1 MERSLNN
8 SQLVHPLF
16 QSIKNFFDRLRQNP
30 EVYPIKYY
38 KKGKRF
44 RRHWQAPLIK

>member
-1 MERSLNN
+1 MSIKPNN
-8 SQLVHPLF
+8 SSTHPIVQLVKNWFSRFF
-16 QSIKNFFDRLRQNP
+16 QNH

-44 RRHWQAPLIK
+44 RRNVPIF